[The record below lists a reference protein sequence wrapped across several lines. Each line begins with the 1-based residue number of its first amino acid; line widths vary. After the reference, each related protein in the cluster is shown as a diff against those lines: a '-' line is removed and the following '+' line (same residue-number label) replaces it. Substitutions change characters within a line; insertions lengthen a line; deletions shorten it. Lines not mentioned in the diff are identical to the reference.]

1 MELEKIPLNTSL
13 PIDVEGEKIL
23 ICNANG
29 IHYAIENNCSHQD
42 APLEKGRIRGK
53 FICCP
58 LHGVRFNLETG
69 EPVGQLTRKPIKT
82 YALEEKGDLLELDL
96 RKTWLSIFKKSKKTP
111 VLFREFGVNCI
122 NIIYLTP

>member
-13 PIDVEGEKIL
+13 SIDVEGEKVL

-96 RKTWLSIFKKSKKTP
+96 RTIRLSIFKKIQENTGSFLRCWEK
-111 VLFREFGVNCI
+111 LH
-122 NIIYLTP
+122 

>member
-1 MELEKIPLNTSL
+1 MELEKLPLNTSL
-13 PIDVEGEKIL
+13 AIDVEGEKIL
-23 ICNANG
+23 VCNANG

-69 EPVGQLTRKPIKT
+69 EPVGQLTKKPIKT
-82 YALEEKGDLLELDL
+82 YALEEKGDLLKLKI
-96 RKTWLSIFKKSKKTP
+96 RNQI
-111 VLFREFGVNCI
+111 
-122 NIIYLTP
+122 

>member
-1 MELEKIPLNTSL
+1 MELEKLPINTSL
-13 PIDVEGEKIL
+13 PIDVDGEKIL

-69 EPVGQLTRKPIKT
+69 EPAGHLTRKPIKT
-82 YALEEKGDLLELDL
+82 YTIEDMGDLLKLET
-96 RKTWLSIFKKSKKTP
+96 RK
-111 VLFREFGVNCI
+111 V
-122 NIIYLTP
+122 